1 MTTWICD
8 GCGLEHPDSAE
19 APPLDGCV
27 FDLGPVSDEERGD
40 LGPHTRQWL
49 TLDELAAQPHSTE
62 HRDHGRGVHSF
73 RRLPRLGIGQWSFLV
88 CTADGNLLWD
98 PPAYLD
104 DEVESL
110 VRDLGGVSVIATS
123 HPHMFAAQVSW
134 SHAFGRV
141 PVLVNTAAR
150 QWLPRNDAVIVFW
163 DGEAQPL
170 PDLRVIRLGGH
181 MPSSAVALTPDGSL
195 LAGDTISGSLD
206 PGWLSFQRNFP
217 RHVPMSAGTVGRLVE
232 DLEAVDFD
240 RLYTLGGDTIER
252 NAHDVVRN
260 AARRHIRWVSGEF
273 DHLT

>member
-27 FDLGPVSDEERGD
+27 FDRGPVSDEELGD
-40 LGPHTRQWL
+40 LGSHTRRWL
-49 TLDELAAQPHSTE
+49 TLDVLAAQPHSTE

-110 VRDLGGVSVIATS
+110 VRGLGGVSVIATS
-123 HPHMFAAQVSW
+123 HPHMFAAQISW

-141 PVLVNTAAR
+141 PVLVNIAAR
-150 QWLPRNDAVIVFW
+150 QWLPRPDAVVVFW
-163 DGEAQPL
+163 DGEVQPL
-170 PDLRVIRLGGH
+170 PGLRVIRLGGH

-206 PGWLSFQRNFP
+206 PDWLSFQRNYP
-217 RHVPMSAGTVGRLVE
+217 RHVPMSAGTVRRLVE
-232 DLEAVDFD
+232 DLETVDFD
-240 RLYTLGGDTIER
+240 RIYTLGGDAIEHDT
-252 NAHDVVRN
+252 HDVVRS